1 MKVRKYFG
9 VRVRKIIKCSLSYN
23 KILKFYFL
31 KHCLCVKV
39 SSNFDPDY
47 DNATRQP
54 QTRTERVPVWF

>member
-1 MKVRKYFG
+1 MQLKLQQNI
-9 VRVRKIIKCSLSYN
+9 KIIK
-23 KILKFYFL
+23 I
-31 KHCLCVKV
+31 VKV